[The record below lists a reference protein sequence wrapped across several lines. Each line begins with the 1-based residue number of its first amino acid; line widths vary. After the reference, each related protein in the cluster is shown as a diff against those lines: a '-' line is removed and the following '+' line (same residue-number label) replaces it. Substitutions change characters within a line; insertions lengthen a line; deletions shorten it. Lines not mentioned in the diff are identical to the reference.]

1 MYYSV
6 IGLIALA
13 VLIIENQD
21 ILIKLDSGFDKP
33 AWKVYRAF
41 LFSVIVYY
49 VTDILWGVL
58 EYFKLAAALFVDT
71 SIYFIA
77 MAMGIPL
84 WTQYVVTYLD
94 EKKTFSRFLLIAGRI
109 LAVSVTLLSVLN
121 IFIPIMFVVDGECV
135 YIPLPFRYAV
145 LAAQIVLLLLIS
157 VHALLYIMSTGR
169 SREESR
175 RYVTVAHFG
184 LIMAL
189 LLIMQIWFPYFPLY
203 AMAYMLGTC
212 LLRAFVVRIEKEE
225 YRLENVEI
233 KRHLLEERIHEEQ
246 IAYKRINAL
255 AGDFLSVYVVDPET
269 ERYREFS
276 SKAEFKGLNL
286 AEEGTDF
293 FETTIRLGRSV
304 VCPEDLDRFL
314 SGFSRDIV
322 MAETADGGL
331 YSLNYRMM
339 LNGRENY
346 IQLRATMVEEE
357 SGSNLIVGINDVDAQ
372 VRREEEYSSRLASAQ
387 TRANVDALTGV
398 RNRHAFLD
406 AMEKLDKSISA
417 GEDIEFALVVL
428 DVNDLKKVNDTQ
440 GHQAGDQYLRDAC
453 KIICDTF
460 KRSPVFRIGGDEF
473 AVIAQGD
480 DYKSIDE
487 LTGIIADH
495 NREAIA
501 GGGIIVACGMSR
513 FDNDESARTVA
524 TRADQLMYENKSSLK
539 AAQ

>member
-6 IGLIALA
+6 IGLIALV

-21 ILIKLDSGFDKP
+21 ILAKLDSGFDKP
-33 AWKVYRAF
+33 AWKVYRMF

-71 SIYFIA
+71 SVYFIA
-77 MAMGIPL
+77 MALGIPL

-94 EKKTFSRFLLIAGRI
+94 EKKTFSRFLLYAGRI
-109 LAVSVTLLSVLN
+109 LAVAVTLLSVLN
-121 IFIPIMFVVDGECV
+121 IFIPIMFAVDDKCV
-135 YIPLPFRYAV
+135 YTPLPFRYAV
-145 LAAQIVLLLLIS
+145 LISQIVLLLLIS
-157 VHALLYIMSTGR
+157 LHALLYIMSTDR
-169 SREESR
+169 SGEKSR
-175 RYVTVAHFG
+175 RYITMAHFG

-189 LLIMQIWFPYFPLY
+189 LLILQIWFPYLPLY

-225 YRLENVEI
+225 YRLENEEM
-233 KRHLLEERIHEEQ
+233 KRHRLEEQVHEEQ
-246 IAYKRINAL
+246 VAYRRINAL
-255 AGDFLSVYVVDPET
+255 AGDFLSVYVVDPVT

-276 SKAEFKGLNL
+276 SKEEFKGLNL

-293 FETTIRLGRSV
+293 FETTIRLGRNV
-304 VCPEDLDRFL
+304 VCPEDMDRFL

-322 MAETADGGL
+322 MAETANGGV
-331 YSLNYRMM
+331 YSLNYRIM
-339 LNGRENY
+339 LGGRENY
-346 IQLRATMVEEE
+346 IQLKAAMVDEED
-357 SGSNLIVGINDVDAQ
+357 GSNLIVGINDVDAQ
-372 VRREEEYSSRLASAQ
+372 MRKEEEYASRLANAQ

-398 RNRHAFLD
+398 RNRYAYLD
-406 AMEKLDKSISA
+406 AVEKLDKAISE
-417 GEDIEFALVVL
+417 GEDAEFAMVIL

-473 AVIAQGD
+473 AVIAQGE

-487 LTGIIADH
+487 LTGMIAEH
-495 NREAIA
+495 NMEAIA
-501 GGGIIVACGMSR
+501 DKGIIVACGMSR
-513 FDNDESARTVA
+513 FEKDDSAHTVVA
-524 TRADQLMYENKSSLK
+524 RADQLMYENKSSLK